1 MAYPHIKK
9 KTGKSFDF
17 YQLLEVD
24 WEQFG
29 SPSGYTAEDGYGP
42 DIVVSFSTT
51 AVSFMNL
58 EATSTSAVE
67 YSFNGTDVHGDITP
81 GTPSASLIFNN
92 RIVSLIWFRIKAGS
106 MGPAAIRIEA
116 W

>member
-9 KTGKSFDF
+9 KTGKSFNF

-29 SPSGYTAEDGYGP
+29 APDGYTIEDGYGP
-42 DIVVSFSTT
+42 DIIIPFSTTSVSFINFESFST
-51 AVSFMNL
+51 N
-58 EATSTSAVE
+58 AVE
-67 YSFNGTDVHGDITP
+67 YSFNGIDVHGDITP
-81 GTPSASLIFNN
+81 QTPSAGLIFDN
-92 RIVSLIWFRIKAGS
+92 RQISLIWFRVKDGS
-106 MGPAAIRIEA
+106 TGPATIRIEA